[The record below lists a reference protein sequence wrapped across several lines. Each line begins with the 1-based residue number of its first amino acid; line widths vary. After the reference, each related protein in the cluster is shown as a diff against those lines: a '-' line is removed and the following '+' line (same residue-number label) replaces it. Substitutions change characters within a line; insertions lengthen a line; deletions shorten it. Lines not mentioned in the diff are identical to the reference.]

1 MVCGWFPRGSAPV
14 LDRDRTR
21 ASPAVVER
29 QRGPRPVGLARAPVV
44 EFCPSASVRSG
55 WTAVTGRRPAPV
67 RRPVQQIAGMLRIV
81 DRYIVREVVPP
92 LLISLLV
99 LTFVLEIP
107 PIADQAEK
115 LIAKGVPWPIIFKV
129 LATLLP
135 QALAV
140 TIPMALLVGLLI
152 GFGRLSGDR
161 EFVALQACGVSLY
174 RLLRPVAVLALVC
187 WAATSWVIIV
197 ALPNANQAFREI
209 TYSIVAS
216 RAASDVKP
224 RVFFDDFPKQV
235 LYVQDVAADGEWR
248 GVFLADTQRADQTVT
263 YFAQR
268 GRLALEKSRR
278 LVALVLE
285 NGTRHTIVEDK
296 PDGYQATT
304 FSRMVL
310 TMDPETVFPRSTIM
324 RGDREM
330 TISQLHQQIQ
340 QSNKLGLSSKD
351 PEMEIQKKF
360 SIPVACLVFALIGLA
375 LGVTNRKDG
384 KLSSFVLGLG
394 VIFVYYVFMWTGQS
408 MAKGGQMAAWFAP
421 WLPNVLLGVA
431 GVLALLW
438 RARSADRPLRITAA
452 VAEAAGEGGRG
463 GGPDLGGG
471 GRAGAPGGSCWWC
484 GCRRSTSPARTSST
498 CTSARMYLRLFVL
511 GFLGLLGIFYI
522 STFIDLSDKLFRG
535 QATMSMLFQY
545 FYFATPQFVYYVIPI
560 SALVATLV
568 TIGLLTRNSELA
580 VMKACGISLYR
591 AAVPL
596 VVFGVI
602 ASGVLFTL
610 EEHVLATANQKAET
624 LHGIMKGYPP
634 RTLDV
639 MNRHWVVGRQGDIYH
654 YGLFDPQKDRFDR
667 LSIYHVDTSAWRL
680 SALTYAATAAVT
692 PVREADGSVGTG
704 WLARNGWVRTF
715 TPPPPARRRAR
726 GPEAAATGWTPFG
739 ARRLDLEPAGYFKTE
754 TPDAEQMTYTQL
766 KHYIEQLRASGFY
779 VVPYV
784 VALQRKVAFPF
795 VTIIMTLL
803 AVPFA
808 VSTGRRGAMYGI
820 GLGVVLAVTYW
831 MMLSFFVAIGSGGL
845 LTPVLAAWAP
855 NLLFGAGAAYLLLT
869 VRT

>member
-1 MVCGWFPRGSAPV
+1 MF
-14 LDRDRTR
+14 
-21 ASPAVVER
+21 
-29 QRGPRPVGLARAPVV
+29 
-44 EFCPSASVRSG
+44 
-55 WTAVTGRRPAPV
+55 
-67 RRPVQQIAGMLRIV
+67 RIV
-81 DRYIVREVVPP
+81 DRYIIREIIPP

-115 LIAKGVPWPIIFKV
+115 LIAKGVAWPIIFKV

-209 TYSIVAS
+209 TYNIIAS

-235 LYVQDVAADGEWR
+235 LYVQDVAADGEWH

-268 GRLALEKSRR
+268 GRLALDRPHR

-285 NGTRHTIVEDK
+285 NGTRHTTAEDR
-296 PDGYQATT
+296 PDSYQATT
-304 FSRMVL
+304 FTRLVL
-310 TMDPETVFPRSTIM
+310 TMDPETVFPRSTIL

-330 TISQLHQQIQ
+330 TIQELHQQIQ

-360 SIPVACLVFALIGLA
+360 SIPVACLVFALLGLA

-394 VIFVYYVFMWTGQS
+394 VIFVYYVIMWTGQS
-408 MAKGGQMAAWFAP
+408 MATGGQLPAWFAP
-421 WLPNVLLGVA
+421 WLPNVVLGLA
-431 GVLALLW
+431 GIAALLW
-438 RARSADRPLRITAA
+438 RARSGDRPLRITLPALGRRAPAA
-452 VAEAAGEGGRG
+452 PAGTAASGTTRRGRVVVVVRV
-463 GGPDLGGG
+463 PEFHLPRPHILDLYV
-471 GRAGAPGGSCWWC
+471 
-484 GCRRSTSPARTSST
+484 
-498 CTSARMYLRLFVL
+498 ARMYLRLFVL

-522 STFIDLSDKLFRG
+522 STFIDMSNQLFRG

-591 AAVPL
+591 TAVPL
-596 VVFGVI
+596 VIFGI
-602 ASGVLFTL
+602 LASGVLFTL
-610 EEHVLATANQKAET
+610 EEHVLAAANQKAET
-624 LHGIMKGYPP
+624 LRGIMKGYPP

-654 YGLFDPQKDRFDR
+654 YGLFDRRKDQFDR
-667 LSIYHVDTSAWRL
+667 LSVYHVDTKTWRL
-680 SALTYAATAAVT
+680 TGITFASTVT
-692 PVREADGSVGTG
+692 EVPVREADGRLGSG
-704 WLARNGWVRTF
+704 WMARNGWVRTF
-715 TPPPPARRRAR
+715 TPPRPVRRGR
-726 GPEAAATGWTPFG
+726 AAAEAVSSWTPFG
-739 ARRLDLEPAGYFKTE
+739 ARPLTLEPAGYFKTE
-754 TPDAEQMTYTQL
+754 APDAEQMTYTQL
-766 KHYIEQLRASGFY
+766 KRYIGQLRAAGFY

-820 GLGVVLAVTYW
+820 GLGIVLAVTYW
-831 MMLSFFVAIGSGGL
+831 IMLSFFVAIGSGGL
-845 LTPVLAAWAP
+845 LTPLLAAWAP